1 MRRVI
6 RFFRMEK
13 LTQEAA
19 DTLLYK
25 DKRVEIEWNFGEDIF
40 AKGLLILIPFC
51 IFPHEKQLKQFM
63 VYNFIKI

>member
-1 MRRVI
+1 M
-6 RFFRMEK
+6 
-13 LTQEAA
+13 
-19 DTLLYK
+19 YK
-25 DKRVEIEWNFGEDIF
+25 DKRVEIEWNIGEDIF